1 MAMKFCDRYIGSMQ
15 SPQPSVGLATLFIV
29 ISAFSFGSISVLT
42 ILITSA
48 DVSLVTAMAWRYVLG
63 VLMLAGIARIGQ
75 LVSIPRRRIVQL
87 LLIGGCGQALITYT
101 SLYALKYISVG
112 SLAFLFYTYPAWVA
126 VIAALRGTERLT
138 LVRAVALTLA
148 MAGVTVMIG
157 APTAEKLNPI
167 GAALAL
173 ASALLYSVYLP
184 ALDHLQRD
192 VPALLSTFLLV
203 AGAAVSF
210 VIASLLTGNLYVPVG
225 IPVWSNI
232 FILAL
237 VSTVIAF
244 FTLIRGL
251 SVLGP
256 VRTAII
262 ATIEP
267 FFTALLGMMIL
278 RDHLGVMTIVGGGLI
293 AAAVLLI
300 EFSSARLGTTA

>member
-1 MAMKFCDRYIGSMQ
+1 MAMKFCDCYIGSMR
-15 SPQPSVGLATLFIV
+15 SPQASVGLATLLIV

-42 ILITSA
+42 ILVTGA

-75 LVSIPRRRIVQL
+75 LASIPRRRIVQL
-87 LLIGGCGQALITYT
+87 LLIGGCGQALITFT
-101 SLYALKYISVG
+101 SLYALEYISVG
-112 SLAFLFYTYPAWVA
+112 PLAFLFYTYPAWVA
-126 VIAALRGTERLT
+126 LIAALRGTERLT

-148 MAGVTVMIG
+148 MAGVTVMVG

-232 FILAL
+232 FVLAL
-237 VSTVIAF
+237 VCTVIAF

-300 EFSSARLGTTA
+300 EFSSARLGATA